1 MSFFANLTSKKRIRA
16 ALRRLGS
23 EPSAENYVAVA
34 REHVV
39 AGNLQDILRVCS
51 EGLSLHA
58 GNAELMRIAER
69 ARQLQLDSRIR
80 TLRQD
85 LTLSPRPA
93 LWRELCDVL
102 LECGRLQHAEET
114 AEQWWSQA
122 GGGEATY
129 YRARARASQFF
140 HGCRSTD
147 GKVAWD
153 LALEAVREMPGDSRP
168 LEVQYDIAKAA
179 GAWADARKVLAC
191 ILEISP
197 GHPQHEQRFRDASQR
212 VHDSKS
218 LRAGLAEVE
227 ATGRFADSPDSAA
240 GQSNV
245 AIRPLLKRLG
255 GDADVKAVIFQRGG
269 TALVQGLH
277 GGTADRTARAVREVG
292 IATRSGA
299 RRTGIGRSLEVT
311 VEGGFGSLVIALG
324 TTGTAACWSRTY
336 RKPEHADAL
345 QMIVGSSST
354 GHASGGVA

>member
-1 MSFFANLTSKKRIRA
+1 MSFFSNFTSKKRIRA
-16 ALRRLGS
+16 ALRRLGA

-39 AGNLQDILRVCS
+39 VGNLQDILRVCS
-51 EGLSLHA
+51 EGLSLHP

-114 AEQWWSQA
+114 AEQWWNQA
-122 GGGEATY
+122 GGGESTF

-140 HGCRSTD
+140 QGCRASD

-168 LEVQYDIAKAA
+168 LEVQYDISKAA
-179 GAWADARKVLAC
+179 GAWAEARKVLAR

-218 LRAGLAEVE
+218 LRAGLAEIE
-227 ATGRFADSPDSAA
+227 ATGRFADSPEANG

-245 AIRPLLKRLG
+245 AIRPLLKRMG
-255 GDADVKAVIFQRGG
+255 ADSDVKAVIFQRGG

-292 IATRSGA
+292 VSTRSSA
-299 RRTGIGRSLEVT
+299 RRIGIGRSLEVS
-311 VEGGFGSLVIALG
+311 VEGEFGSLVIALG
-324 TTGTAACWSRTY
+324 TMGTAACWGRSY

-345 QMIVGSSST
+345 QTIVGASKA
-354 GHASGGVA
+354 GHATGGAA

>member
-1 MSFFANLTSKKRIRA
+1 MWPHC
-16 ALRRLGS
+16 ALRRTANELLLQSLTLEESGNPRGS
-23 EPSAENYVAVA
+23 FVDWAKSPQRRTMWPVA

-39 AGNLQDILRVCS
+39 VGNLKDILRVCS

-114 AEQWWSQA
+114 AEQWSGQS
-122 GGGEATY
+122 GGGESTF
-129 YRARARASQFF
+129 YRARARAAHFF
-140 HGCRSTD
+140 QSCRAQD

-153 LALEAVREMPGDSRP
+153 FALQATQEIPGDSRP
-168 LEVQYDIAKAA
+168 LEVQYDLAKGV
-179 GAWADARKVLAC
+179 GAWGDARKVLAR

-218 LRAGLAEVE
+218 LRAGFSEVE
-227 ATGRFADSPDSAA
+227 S
-240 GQSNV
+240 
-245 AIRPLLKRLG
+245 
-255 GDADVKAVIFQRGG
+255 
-269 TALVQGLH
+269 H
-277 GGTADRTARAVREVG
+277 
-292 IATRSGA
+292 
-299 RRTGIGRSLEVT
+299 
-311 VEGGFGSLVIALG
+311 GSL
-324 TTGTAACWSRTY
+324 R
-336 RKPEHADAL
+336 R
-345 QMIVGSSST
+345 
-354 GHASGGVA
+354 